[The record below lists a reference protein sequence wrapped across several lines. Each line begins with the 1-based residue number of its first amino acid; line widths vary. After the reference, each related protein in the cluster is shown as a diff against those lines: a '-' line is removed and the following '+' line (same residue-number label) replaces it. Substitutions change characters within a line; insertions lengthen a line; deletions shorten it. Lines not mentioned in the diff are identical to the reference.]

1 MVHTLGV
8 GVLARKREARRA
20 SIAGE
25 NADNPNLTLKE
36 VGFEYL
42 KKLRLDFSRSL
53 FVICVN
59 IPHLVNYHLFEV
71 FLYY

>member
-36 VGFEYL
+36 VRFAYL
-42 KKLRLDFSRSL
+42 
-53 FVICVN
+53 
-59 IPHLVNYHLFEV
+59 Y
-71 FLYY
+71 